1 MFKIDGG
8 NYNNKITEAANKPVV
23 KPVTVNKPNPFAF
36 NSKIGENAFQ
46 ASALKLSLN
55 KLTGD
60 LPTENPPSPVVLSP
74 YEALNKINE
83 LPVPSLNDQAATRV
97 YQQQRAEIAD
107 AALQNAT
114 PPDRADY
121 DSLPGRLAAMEYQD
135 SLSFY
140 NNSVKSLKD
149 ISTAANADLLTS
161 PSAVLDDSAQRV
173 WEAGQNSPQEGAQA
187 LAEEINDLNAKYGP
201 KAGEQLITKLY
212 QDSKDGDYEHD
223 LNNILTFA
231 GGDETNAFGQVGLP
245 AAQRDCIGTAIGQAY
260 DKMSPTDRA
269 DFVKNLVAETE
280 ADSFRGN
287 AIGGDATRIADLIAR
302 SDSQTLKN
310 DAVNALTERMVEIQP
325 GRLGNNGGVDIKNLA
340 NSAAI
345 IAGSGATGAEQTA
358 MFGTIIKSFPDMNSG
373 QLKSLMDDPALKD
386 NLSEIF
392 INNSAA
398 ITKSLT
404 NEAGGLLDSHS
415 SDGLRQFFE
424 MTMFSKNP
432 GALREDVMGEAVKL
446 ISRFA
451 DPTAAPGFGRTKA
464 DDARTAGS
472 LVGLVQ
478 AAAINQKDSI
488 QDDQKSREE
497 TTSMF
502 VGMAFAFVPG
512 ASKVLGEGSGKLLEL
527 AYDKGVEFAKSHAE
541 SGFTGMINDLTDGD
555 ALENIDDGFKAIR
568 DLRFQVSKS
577 LDGEQN
583 SELYQAFNEGYT
595 ETGVDQLFVQA
606 FG

>member
-1 MFKIDGG
+1 MFKVDGS
-8 NYNNKITEAANKPVV
+8 NYNNKITEAANKPTPP
-23 KPVTVNKPNPFAF
+23 PVPVNKPNALAF

-60 LPTENPPSPVVLSP
+60 PPPTANPAPPNLSP
-74 YEALNKINE
+74 YEALDKINK
-83 LPVPSLNDQAATRV
+83 LPVPSLNDQTATRN
-97 YQQQRAEIAD
+97 YQQQRAAIAD
-107 AALQNAT
+107 AALKTAT
-114 PPDRADY
+114 PPNRADY
-121 DSLPGRLAAMEYQD
+121 DALPGRLAAMEYQD
-135 SLSFY
+135 SLSAY
-140 NNSVKSLKD
+140 NSSVKSLKD
-149 ISTAANADLLTS
+149 ISSAAHADLQGQ
-161 PSAVLDDSAQRV
+161 PSAVLDDSAKRV
-173 WEAGQNSPQEGAQA
+173 WEAGQTSPQEGAKA
-187 LAEEINDLNAKYGP
+187 LAKEIDDLNAKYGP
-201 KAGEQLITKLY
+201 EAGGQLIGKLY
-212 QDSKDGDYEHD
+212 QDSKDGDYDHD

-231 GGDETNAFGQVGLP
+231 GGNETNALGQVGLP
-245 AAQRDCIGTAIGQAY
+245 EAQRSSIGTALGQAY

-280 ADSFRGN
+280 ADAFRGN
-287 AIGGDATRIADLIAR
+287 AVGGDATRIADLISR
-302 SDSQTLKN
+302 SDSPALKT
-310 DAVNALTERMVEIQP
+310 DAVNALTKRMVEIQP
-325 GRLGNNGGVDIKNLA
+325 KRFGNNGGVDIKALA

-345 IAGSGATGAEQTA
+345 IAGSGADGAAQTA
-358 MFGTIIKSFPDMNSG
+358 MFGTIIKSFPDMNDG

-386 NLSEIF
+386 NLSKVF

-432 GALREDVMGEAVKL
+432 GALREDVMGEAVKI
-446 ISRFA
+446 ISQFA
-451 DPTAAPGFGRTKA
+451 DPSATPGFGRTKA

-478 AAAINQKDSI
+478 AAAINQKNSI

-497 TTSMF
+497 TTNMF

-527 AYDKGVEFAKSHAE
+527 AYDKGVDYAKTHAE
-541 SGFTGMINDLTDGD
+541 SGFTSVINNLTDGD
-555 ALENIDDGFKAIR
+555 SLENIDDGFKAIR
-568 DLRFQVSKS
+568 DLRFQVSRS

-583 SELYQAFNEGYT
+583 NELYRAFNEGYT
-595 ETGVDQLFVQA
+595 ETGVDQLFVEA

>member
-1 MFKIDGG
+1 MFKVDGS
-8 NYNNKITEAANKPVV
+8 NYNSKITEAANKPASQ
-23 KPVTVNKPNPFAF
+23 PIPANKPSALAF
-36 NSKIGENAFQ
+36 GSKIGENAFQ
-46 ASALKLSLN
+46 ANALKLSLN

-60 LPTENPPSPVVLSP
+60 HPPSASIIPPQLSP
-74 YEALNKINE
+74 YEALDKINK
-83 LPVPSLNDQAATRV
+83 LPVPSLNDQTATRN
-97 YQQQRAEIAD
+97 YQQQRADIAD
-107 AALQNAT
+107 AALKTAT
-114 PPDRADY
+114 PPNRADY
-121 DSLPGRLAAMEYQD
+121 DGLPGRTAQMEYQD
-135 SLSFY
+135 SLSSY

-149 ISTAANADLLTS
+149 ISAAANADLKAQ
-161 PSAVLDDSAQRV
+161 PSAVLDDSAKRV
-173 WEAGQNSPQEGAQA
+173 WKAGQNSPQEGAKA
-187 LAEEINDLNAKYGP
+187 LAKEVDDLNAKYGP
-201 KAGEQLITKLY
+201 EAGGQLIGKLY
-212 QDSKDGDYEHD
+212 QDSKDGDYDHD

-231 GGDETNAFGQVGLP
+231 GGKETNAYGQPGLP
-245 AAQRDCIGTAIGQAY
+245 EAQRNSIGTALGQAY
-260 DKMSPTDRA
+260 DKLPPTDRA

-287 AIGGDATRIADLIAR
+287 AVGGDATRIADLISR
-302 SDSQTLKN
+302 SDSAALKT
-310 DAVNALTERMVEIQP
+310 DAVNALTKRMVEIQP
-325 GRLGNNGGVDIKNLA
+325 KRLGNNNGVDIKALA

-345 IAGSGATGAEQTA
+345 IAGNGAAQTA

-386 NLSEIF
+386 NLSKVF

-446 ISRFA
+446 ISQFA
-451 DPTAAPGFGRTKA
+451 DPSATPGFGRTKA

-478 AAAINQKDSI
+478 AAAINQKTAI

-497 TTSMF
+497 TTNMF

-512 ASKVLGEGSGKLLEL
+512 ASKVLGEGSGKLLEF
-527 AYDKGVEFAKSHAE
+527 AYDKGVDYAKSHAE
-541 SGFTGMINDLTDGD
+541 SGFTSVINNLTDGD
-555 ALENIDDGFKAIR
+555 SLKNIDDGFKAIR
-568 DLRFQVSKS
+568 DLRFQVSRS

-583 SELYQAFNEGYT
+583 NELYRAFNEGYT
-595 ETGVDQLFVQA
+595 ETGVDQLFVEA